1 MRLIKT
7 ILGFLFNQVKLIS
20 PLFLQSSNLKK
31 IFNYYKVPD
40 LFETSGQPNNKQLIS
55 IAKGGYEAVIN
66 LAPNAIIEG
75 RIINEEAIL
84 KSNNITYI
92 HIPVDFNNPLD
103 EDFNKFLAALEQK
116 SAKAGPDDDAST
128 TGSVVSGCDFG
139 KYTVSPQ
146 EIEIRGMAE
155 FDDNVLLELVDAP
168 LPAAALGL

>member
-55 IAKGGYEAVIN
+55 IVKGGYEAVIN

-103 EDFNKFLAALEQK
+103 EDFNKFVAALEQNK
-116 SAKAGPDDDAST
+116 HKKIWVHCAANMRVSAF
-128 TGSVVSGCDFG
+128 VF
-139 KYTVSPQ
+139 KYRRDV
-146 EIEIRGMAE
+146 
-155 FDDNVLLELVDAP
+155 
-168 LPAAALGL
+168 LGLSQKNIERDLKAIWIPNKAWSFFLER

>member
-1 MRLIKT
+1 MKLLKT
-7 ILGFLFNQVKLIS
+7 ILGFLFNQLKLIS

-55 IAKGGYEAVIN
+55 IANGGYEAVIN
-66 LAPNAIIEG
+66 LAPNTTIEG

-103 EDFNKFLAALEQK
+103 EDFNKFVAALEQNK
-116 SAKAGPDDDAST
+116 HKKIWVHCAANMRVSAF
-128 TGSVVSGCDFG
+128 VF
-139 KYTVSPQ
+139 KYRRDV
-146 EIEIRGMAE
+146 
-155 FDDNVLLELVDAP
+155 
-168 LPAAALGL
+168 LGLSPKNIEEDLEAIWVPNKTWSSFLEKNS

>member
-1 MRLIKT
+1 MKLIKT
-7 ILGFLFNQVKLIS
+7 ILGFLFNQLKLIS

-55 IAKGGYEAVIN
+55 IANGGYEAVIN
-66 LAPNAIIEG
+66 LAPNTTIEG

-103 EDFNKFLAALEQK
+103 EDFNKFVAALEQNK
-116 SAKAGPDDDAST
+116 HKKIWVHCAANMRVSAF
-128 TGSVVSGCDFG
+128 VF
-139 KYTVSPQ
+139 KYRRD
-146 EIEIRGMAE
+146 I
-155 FDDNVLLELVDAP
+155 
-168 LPAAALGL
+168 LGLSPKNIEVDLEAIWVPNKTWSSFLEKNS